1 MTGATAG
8 GAGVDVHAFGF
19 IAATAVFL
27 VTYAA
32 IVSERV
38 NRAVAALLG
47 AGLVII
53 LGVLDQ
59 EEAVRAID
67 FNTLGLL
74 AGMMMIV
81 GVARKS
87 GLFGYAAIRAAQFVR
102 ASPAGILM
110 ALAVITA
117 VFSAF
122 LDNVTT
128 VLLIVPVTFVI
139 CGELK
144 VPVYPYLVAEIFAGN
159 IGGTAT
165 LIGDP
170 PNILIGS
177 AAHLSFNDFAINL
190 TPVIV
195 PILVLQ
201 TIANH
206 FIWGIRLAAAPEEK
220 ARVMGLKA
228 GEMIVDRWLLW
239 TSLAV
244 IGAVMAGFVCARAL
258 HLEAATIALTGA
270 AVMMLLETLPHHSH
284 RHAELV
290 THAFHEVEWITL
302 FFFVGLFVVVG
313 GVEHAGLLSLLGH
326 WLLEA
331 TGGDLA
337 ITAYGILWSS
347 AVLSAIVDNIPFVTT
362 MIPLVKGLAPAMG
375 GDAALLPL
383 WWALSLGACLGGN
396 GTLVGASANLMVAGI
411 AEKNG
416 VRFSFLGFMLA
427 AMPMMLASIAV
438 AQIYL
443 MWRYF

>member
-1 MTGATAG
+1 MTGGTGAAHPDIFVTATAIL
-8 GAGVDVHAFGF
+8 V
-19 IAATAVFL
+19 
-27 VTYAA
+27 VTYAL
-32 IVSERV
+32 IVTERV
-38 NRAVAALLG
+38 NRAVIALIG

-53 LGVLDQ
+53 LGVMDQ
-59 EEAVRAID
+59 AEAIKAVD

-81 GVARKS
+81 GVAKKS
-87 GLFGYAAIRAAQFVR
+87 GVFGYVAIRAAQWAR
-102 ASPAGILM
+102 ASPAGILV
-110 ALAVITA
+110 ALVLVTA

-128 VLLIVPVTFVI
+128 VLLLVPVTFII

-177 AAHLSFNDFAINL
+177 AAGLSFNAFVVNL
-190 TPVIV
+190 APVV
-195 PILVLQ
+195 VLVLLLQ
-201 TIANH
+201 MVANH
-206 FIWGIRLAAAPEEK
+206 FIWGIRLKAAPEEK
-220 ARVMGLKA
+220 ERMMSLKPA
-228 GEMIVDRWLLW
+228 EMIVDHYLMW
-239 TSLAV
+239 SSVAV
-244 IGAVMAGFVCARAL
+244 IAAVVLAFVFAHQL

-270 AVMMLLETLPHHSH
+270 GAMMFLETIPQHNH
-284 RHAELV
+284 RHSELV
-290 THAFHEVEWITL
+290 TQAFHEVEWITL

-313 GVEHAGLLSLLGH
+313 GVEKAGLLDMLGH

-331 TGGDLA
+331 TGGNQA
-337 ITAYGILWSS
+337 VTASGILWSS
-347 AVLSAIVDNIPFVTT
+347 AVLSAIVDNIPFVAT
-362 MIPLVKGLAPAMG
+362 MIPLIKSLGPALG
-375 GDAALLPL
+375 GPHALIPM

-396 GTLVGASANLMVAGI
+396 GTLVGASCNLMVAGI

-416 VRFSFLGFMLA
+416 VRFSFMKFTLA

-438 AQIYL
+438 SQIYL
-443 MWRYF
+443 LWRYF

>member
-1 MTGATAG
+1 MTADAAAHASSSLFVTATAIL
-8 GAGVDVHAFGF
+8 V
-19 IAATAVFL
+19 
-27 VTYAA
+27 VTYAL

-38 NRAVAALLG
+38 NRAVVALLG
-47 AGLVII
+47 AGFVII

-59 EEAVRAID
+59 AEAVRAID

-81 GVARKS
+81 GVAKKS
-87 GLFGYAAIRAAQFVR
+87 GLFGYVAIRAAQAVR
-102 ASPAGILM
+102 ASPAGILV
-110 ALAVITA
+110 ALSLVTA

-128 VLLIVPVTFVI
+128 VLLLVPVTFII

-144 VPVYPYLVAEIFAGN
+144 VPVYPFLVTEIFAGN

-177 AAHLSFNDFAINL
+177 AARLSFNEFVINL
-190 TPVIV
+190 APVV
-195 PILVLQ
+195 VVILVLQ
-201 TIANH
+201 IVANH
-206 FIWGIRLAAAPEEK
+206 LIWGIRFKATEEEK
-220 ARVMGLKA
+220 TRVMGLKPA
-228 GEMIVDRWLLW
+228 EMIVDRWLLGC
-239 TSLAV
+239 SLVV
-244 IGAVMAGFVCARAL
+244 IGAVVVTFVFAHQL

-270 AVMMLLETLPHHSH
+270 AAMMLLETLPHHPH

-302 FFFVGLFVVVG
+302 FFFVGLFIVVG
-313 GVEHAGLLSLLGH
+313 GVEKAGLLDLLGH

-331 TGGDLA
+331 TGGNQT
-337 ITAYGILWSS
+337 ITASGILWSS
-347 AVLSAIVDNIPFVTT
+347 AVLSAIVDNIPFVAT
-362 MIPLVKGLAPAMG
+362 MIPLIKSLAPALG
-375 GDAALLPL
+375 GTHALVPL

-416 VRFSFLGFMLA
+416 VRFSFVKFTLT

-443 MWRYF
+443 LWRFF

>member
-1 MTGATAG
+1 MVADAAAHATSPMFVTATAIL
-8 GAGVDVHAFGF
+8 
-19 IAATAVFL
+19 IA
-27 VTYAA
+27 TYAL
-32 IVSERV
+32 IVSERI
-38 NRAVAALLG
+38 NRAVIALIG
-47 AGLVII
+47 AGAVII

-59 EEAVRAID
+59 AEAIRAID

-87 GLFGYAAIRAAQFVR
+87 GLFGYVAIRAAQMVR
-102 ASPAGILM
+102 ASPAGILV
-110 ALAVITA
+110 ALSLVTA

-128 VLLIVPVTFVI
+128 VLLLVPVTFII

-144 VPVYPYLVAEIFAGN
+144 VAVYPFLVTEIFAGN

-177 AAHLSFNDFAINL
+177 AAHLSFNAFVVNL
-190 TPVIV
+190 APVIAI
-195 PILVLQ
+195 ILLLQ
-201 TIANH
+201 MIANH
-206 FIWGIRLAAAPEEK
+206 FIWGIRLTAAPEEK
-220 ARVMGLKA
+220 TRVMGLKPV
-228 GEMIVDRWLLW
+228 EMIVDRWLLW
-239 TSLAV
+239 CSLAV
-244 IGAVMAGFVCARAL
+244 IGAVIVAFVFAHQL

-270 AVMMLLETLPHHSH
+270 GVMMLLETLPHHAH

-326 WLLEA
+326 WLVDA
-331 TGGDLA
+331 TGGDPA

-347 AVLSAIVDNIPFVTT
+347 AVLSAIVDNIPFVAT
-362 MIPLVKGLAPAMG
+362 MIPLIKSLGPSLG
-375 GDAALLPL
+375 GPEALVPL
-383 WWALSLGACLGGN
+383 WWSLSLGACLGGN
-396 GTLVGASANLMVAGI
+396 GTLVGASCNLMVAGI

-416 VRFSFLGFMLA
+416 VRFSFLKFSMV

-443 MWRYF
+443 MWRFF

>member
-1 MTGATAG
+1 MTAEAAAPGT
-8 GAGVDVHAFGF
+8 DVHAFPF
-19 IAATAVFL
+19 VAATAIFL

-32 IVSERV
+32 VVSERA
-38 NRAVAALLG
+38 NRAVIALLG
-47 AGLVII
+47 ASLVVI

-81 GVARKS
+81 GVAKKS

-102 ASPAGILM
+102 ASPAGILA
-110 ALAVITA
+110 ALALITA

-128 VLLIVPVTFVI
+128 VLLVVPVTFVI

-144 VPVYPYLVAEIFAGN
+144 VPVYPYLVAEIFASN

-177 AAHLSFNDFAINL
+177 AAHLSFDDFVFNL
-190 TPVIV
+190 TPIII
-195 PILVLQ
+195 PILALQ

-206 FIWGIRLAAAPEEK
+206 FIWGIRLAATPEEK
-220 ARVMGLKA
+220 TRVMGLKA
-228 GEMIVDRWLLW
+228 REMIVDRWLLW

-244 IGAVMAGFVCARAL
+244 ICAVVAAFVCARAL

-270 AVMMLLETLPHHSH
+270 AIMMLLETLPHHSH

-313 GVEHAGLLSLLGH
+313 GVEHAGLLRLLGH

-331 TGGDLA
+331 TGGDPA
-337 ITAYGILWSS
+337 ITATGILWSS
-347 AVLSAIVDNIPFVTT
+347 AVLSAIVDNIPFVAT
-362 MIPLVKGLAPAMG
+362 MIPLIKSLAPALG
-375 GDAALLPL
+375 GNQALLPL

-416 VRFSFLGFMLA
+416 VRFSFLTFTLA

-438 AQIYL
+438 AQIYV